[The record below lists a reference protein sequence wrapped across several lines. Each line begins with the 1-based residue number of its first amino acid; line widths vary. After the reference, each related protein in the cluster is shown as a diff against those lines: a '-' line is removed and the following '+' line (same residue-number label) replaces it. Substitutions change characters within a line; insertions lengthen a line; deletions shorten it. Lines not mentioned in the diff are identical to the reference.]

1 MISEFQKQDIST
13 DQSNMNYSQIKK
25 LSFLAVLIR
34 VILTASFSTES
45 NIGEAISLV
54 RKSSLPVE
62 KSGQLD
68 EPELIKKL
76 SAGKGMAEPTLLRR
90 KSSLGP
96 DYTIQELM
104 QKMFGPEVLASID
117 FKLLCNHL
125 ITTVSQIL
133 QRSTFT
139 IDEKII
145 VQNTLALWTGCLLH
159 NNSLFA
165 DFTNW

>member
-13 DQSNMNYSQIKK
+13 DQSNMNYSQVKK

-145 VQNTLALWTGCLLH
+145 V
-159 NNSLFA
+159 
-165 DFTNW
+165 